1 MKEGQ
6 SMGNENN
13 KLATYSLLVCLI
25 LVWGVSWPIYK
36 NAVPYMPPLLFAGF
50 RAFVGGVLLFLLI
63 LKRWHLLR
71 FKENWL
77 FYIISATLNITF
89 YLGIQTVGLNMLP
102 GGLFSVLVYFQ
113 PVLLGLLSWWF
124 LKENMNLLK
133 ILGLILGFIGIFFV
147 SVDGLTIHLSVLGV
161 ILALAT
167 ALSWAIGV
175 VYVKKNK
182 LRIDAYWMVVM
193 QLIIGGTSLLIAGG
207 FTESI
212 TDIVWNGDLIFT
224 LVWGSTL
231 GMPIAQ
237 FIYYKLMNEGEASKV
252 GAFTFLVP
260 ILSVIVSSI
269 FLGEAI
275 TFKLFIGMMLVG
287 GSIYLVNRKVPAAIN
302 K

>member
-13 KLATYSLLVCLI
+13 KLVTYSLLVCLI

-89 YLGIQTVGLNMLP
+89 YLGIQTFGLNMLP

-124 LKENMNLLK
+124 LKEDMNLLK
-133 ILGLILGFIGIFFV
+133 IFGLILGFIGIFFV

-193 QLIIGGTSLLIAGG
+193 QLIIGGATLLIAGG
-207 FTESI
+207 FTERI

-275 TFKLFIGMMLVG
+275 TFKLFIGMLLVG